1 MEDRSL
7 DHILPVDQVAPSQ
20 IDTFR
25 HVERRA
31 FFYALNPIQNPT
43 KTMARKC
50 LWLSALSVCHAFAT
64 PFYEGRQMP
73 DSNPANT
80 LSVPEPEPDIEKLAD
95 LCAVGVIP
103 IPDDLPGDQQRKL
116 MVAIAQRRRKR

>member
-1 MEDRSL
+1 
-7 DHILPVDQVAPSQ
+7 
-20 IDTFR
+20 
-25 HVERRA
+25 
-31 FFYALNPIQNPT
+31 
-43 KTMARKC
+43 
-50 LWLSALSVCHAFAT
+50 
-64 PFYEGRQMP
+64 MP

-116 MVAIAQRRRKR
+116 MVAIAQRRRKRLIHLFASAIADDIWRERQV